1 MRHWFISI
9 FLWWGWMA
17 KLFSG
22 NMHFVL
28 TSTPFFL
35 TLSFLT
41 CSSTPKTTTKKDTT
55 RTPASRSNLPKHKE
69 CAMERG
75 TGWHS
80 FEASSLWRKAKPKAP
95 QLSAISVIL
104 WHRGQSLQESKQE
117 TTSKA
122 LRNPDGFRLDE
133 LIIRLISVQ
142 QLVAL
147 QFVYTLLLQLWS
159 GVSSSTTWLYVCVFF
174 VDCKRRRPCA
184 LSHANGRFPML
195 KSSSNLN
202 FKLIFI
208 LHLSFSLSVFGLCNL
223 CFPLNGYSLLHCAA
237 VRKWSLILVSF
248 DGYSRI

>member
-28 TSTPFFL
+28 TSAPLFL
-35 TLSFLT
+35 TLSFHT
-41 CSSTPKTTTKKDTT
+41 CSCTPKTKKK
-55 RTPASRSNLPKHKE
+55 RSPSCSYHKE
-69 CAMERG
+69 GATERG

-122 LRNPDGFRLDE
+122 LCNPDGFRLDQ
-133 LIIRLISVQ
+133 LIIRFISVQ
-142 QLVAL
+142 QAASLAICL
-147 QFVYTLLLQLWS
+147 QYIADQL
-159 GVSSSTTWLYVCVFF
+159 
-174 VDCKRRRPCA
+174 
-184 LSHANGRFPML
+184 
-195 KSSSNLN
+195 
-202 FKLIFI
+202 
-208 LHLSFSLSVFGLCNL
+208 
-223 CFPLNGYSLLHCAA
+223 
-237 VRKWSLILVSF
+237 
-248 DGYSRI
+248 